1 MKKLLIVD
9 DNPQNLYLLDVLLK
23 THGFEI
29 AQAFNGIEALEI
41 ARKNPPEM
49 IISDILMPGMDG
61 FSLCRACK
69 SDEQLKNIPFIF
81 YTATYTDPKDE
92 KFALSLGA
100 ERFIVKPME
109 PDDFIAT
116 LEEII
121 LDQEKGGKPATQSL
135 IEKEEEY
142 YKEYNEALI
151 RKLEDKMMQIQQTNK
166 RLVSLYQA
174 SCDLA
179 TIQQVPGL
187 IHNVLR
193 VMVETAGYHQATYFN
208 FDEDKRQLCLSDAIG
223 ISGESLISIKD
234 TFVFPIH
241 DQQNLVAL
249 TATGKKIINIPDTT
263 RESRWIDHDHKI
275 NSALYIPVLY
285 EKQLRGV
292 VVLCSIEKNGF
303 SEEDERNMATLSNSL
318 ATAIENKK
326 NQEQV
331 KKQLD
336 RLAALHSID
345 LAIKGST
352 DLHAV
357 LNIFLDSVTRQLKVD
372 AVDVLLYNSSLL
384 SYDFAAGRGFTTRAI
399 ENRDLRQGK
408 SLAERVIL
416 ERHIVQINRLS
427 DMQTSPAFEAMCHAE
442 GFAAYFGAPLIV
454 KGEVRGVL
462 EIYHRAPFTPD
473 SEWIDY
479 FETLA
484 GQAAIAI
491 DNAEL
496 FAGLQRSNIELRL
509 AYDATI
515 EGWSQMVDLR
525 DKETEGHTQRVAE
538 VTVELARRME
548 IAGADLIHVRRGAL
562 LHDIGKIGV
571 PDHILFK
578 PGPLNDDEWTIMRK
592 HPQYAYDILSSINY
606 LQKALDIPY
615 CHHEKWDG
623 TGYPRGLK
631 GERIPIAARLFAAVD
646 VWDALRSDRPY
657 RKAWQEEK
665 VWDYLREQAG
675 IHFDPKVVNTFLGLL
690 REKEVK
696 FQG

>member
-9 DNPQNLYLLDVLLK
+9 DNPQNLYLLDILLK
-23 THGFEI
+23 THGFEV
-29 AQAFNGIEALEI
+29 AQASNGNEALEN
-41 ARKNPPEM
+41 ARKDLPEM

-69 SDEQLKNIPFIF
+69 GDEQLKDIPFVF
-81 YTATYTDPKDE
+81 FTATYTDPKDE
-92 KFALSLGA
+92 KFAFSLGA

-109 PDDFIAT
+109 PDDFMAT

-121 LDQEKGGKPATQSL
+121 RDHEMGKKVTPQPL
-135 IEKEEEY
+135 IEKEDQY
-142 YKEYNEALI
+142 FKEYNETLI
-151 RKLEDKMMQIQQTNK
+151 RKLEDKMMESQKTNR
-166 RLVSLYQA
+166 RLASFYQV

-179 TIQQVPGL
+179 TIQQVPEL

-193 VMVETAGYHQATYFN
+193 ALVETAGYQQASYFEFN
-208 FDEDKRQLCLSDAIG
+208 EEKNQLSLLDAVG
-223 ISGESLISIKD
+223 ISEESIKSIKEK
-234 TFVFPIH
+234 FVFPLH
-241 DQQNLVAL
+241 DKQNLVGLA
-249 TATGKKIINIPDTT
+249 ANSKNIINIPDTSQ
-263 RESRWIDHDHKI
+263 ESRWIIHDQEI

-285 EKQLRGV
+285 EKQLQGV
-292 VVLCSIEKNGF
+292 VVLCSIEKNIF

-357 LNIFLDSVTRQLKVD
+357 LNIFLDSVIRQLKVD
-372 AVDVLLYNSSLL
+372 AVDVLLYNSSVI
-384 SYDFAAGRGFTTRAI
+384 SYEFADGRGFHTHSI
-399 ENRDLRQGK
+399 ENPDLRYGK
-408 SLAERVIL
+408 NLAESVIL
-416 ERHIVQINRLS
+416 ERRIIQINRLAE
-427 DMQTSPAFEAMCHAE
+427 MQISPAFTSMCMAE
-442 GFAAYFGAPLIV
+442 GFTMYFGAPLIV
-454 KGEVRGVL
+454 KGEVKGVL
-462 EIYHRAPFTPD
+462 EAFQRTPFIPD
-473 SEWIDY
+473 SEWVDY

-496 FAGLQRSNIELRL
+496 FAGLQRSNVELRL

-515 EGWSQMVDLR
+515 EGWSRMVDLR

-538 VTVELARRME
+538 VTVELARRFD
-548 IAGADLIHVRRGAL
+548 ITNADLIHIRRGAL

-571 PDHILFK
+571 PDNILFK
-578 PGPLNDDEWTIMRK
+578 PGPLTDDEWVIMRK
-592 HPQYAYDILSSINY
+592 HPQYAYDILASISY
-606 LQKALDIPY
+606 LHKALDIPY
-615 CHHEKWDG
+615 GHHEKWDG
-623 TGYPRGLK
+623 TGYPRGLR
-631 GERIPIAARLFAAVD
+631 GERIPMAARLFAVVD

-665 VWDYLREQAG
+665 VMDYLREQAG
-675 IHFDPKVVNTFLGLL
+675 KHFDPAVVNKFLGLL
-690 REKEVK
+690 REKA
-696 FQG
+696 